1 MLLPAD
7 EIIITASGFIVNT
20 AGDKILREVL
30 IVMIYKVIYF
40 CKCQIKPPVIAFY
53 GQNLSEE
60 SAMNL
65 DEERVNMMVTAMGR
79 AIMELSLAN
88 QPITQEAVVE
98 KLEQYRKETGN
109 VIGKGVNRDAAEIV
123 RKGSAAID

>member
-1 MLLPAD
+1 M
-7 EIIITASGFIVNT
+7 S
-20 AGDKILREVL
+20 
-30 IVMIYKVIYF
+30 
-40 CKCQIKPPVIAFY
+40 
-53 GQNLSEE
+53 
-60 SAMNL
+60 L
-65 DEERVNMMVTAMGR
+65 DEERVNMMVAAMGR

-98 KLEQYRKETGN
+98 KLEQYRNEMGN